1 MMLQRVL
8 HGRWALA
15 VFAVSMFAAGFVTRG
30 TLTPEVAHAQDRTRV
45 FEMRTY
51 TAAPGKFEALK
62 ARFRDH
68 TLRIFEKEGMTN
80 IGYWIPADPPNSE
93 NTLIYILAHKDR
105 EAARKSWEAFRNDPE
120 WKKVASESQKDGPL
134 TAKPPESVYLTPAD
148 FSPIK

>member
-15 VFAVSMFAAGFVTRG
+15 GFAVSMFAAGFVTRG
-30 TLTPEVAHAQDRTRV
+30 SLTTEVAHAQGGTRV

-93 NTLIYILAHKDR
+93 NTLIYILG
-105 EAARKSWEAFRNDPE
+105 
-120 WKKVASESQKDGPL
+120 VIGLVQIAS
-134 TAKPPESVYLTPAD
+134 
-148 FSPIK
+148 